1 MMTELKTATGG
12 QFTRRSL
19 LAGAGAIG
27 AGLMLAPIKLM
38 LPDDAEAI
46 GLEAGGAESVQD
58 ILDILATN
66 EAFGVTL
73 VATVLDS
80 AKNGAYTSP
89 IPQKVLR
96 ILHGVRAEEQLH
108 LDFLLRAGAKLRTHT
123 FYLADPKVLTDPQTL
138 FMDLVELED
147 AAIAAVMASMPTF
160 TRARRFDLVKKNFQ
174 FATEESE
181 HRLLAN
187 KALGTSPPND
197 QAFAPAMYQTVTEF
211 YATLKK
217 KGIIGGPGKQI
228 TYPGPAAIDYHNV
241 IYRTPRGPSA

>member
-1 MMTELKTATGG
+1 MMTELKMATSG
-12 QFTRRSL
+12 QFSRRRL

-27 AGLMLAPIKLM
+27 AGLMLAPM
-38 LPDDAEAI
+38 GFMRPEDAEAA
-46 GLEAGGAESVQD
+46 GLGAGATESVQD
-58 ILDILATN
+58 VLDILATN

-73 VATVLDS
+73 VATILDS
-80 AKNGAYTSP
+80 AKHGAYTSP

-108 LDFLLRAGAKLRTHT
+108 LDFLLRAGGKLRTHT
-123 FYLADPKVLTDPQTL
+123 FYLADPKLLTDPQTL

-147 AAIAAVMASMPTF
+147 AAIAAVMASIPTF

-228 TYPGPAAIDYHNV
+228 TYPGPAAIDYQNV

>member
-1 MMTELKTATGG
+1 MRDLKMTTGG
-12 QFTRRSL
+12 QFSRRSL

-27 AGLMLAPIKLM
+27 AGLVLAPMGHM
-38 LPDDAEAI
+38 LPDEAEAA
-46 GLEAGGAESVQD
+46 GLGVGATESVQD

-73 VATVLDS
+73 VATILDS
-80 AKNGAYTSP
+80 AKHGAYTSP

-108 LDFLLRAGAKLRTHT
+108 LNFLLRAGGKLRTHT
-123 FYLADPKVLTDPQTL
+123 FYLADPKLLTDPQTL

-147 AAIAAVMASMPTF
+147 AAIAAVMASIPTF

>member
-1 MMTELKTATGG
+1 MTDLETGTTG
-12 QFTRRSL
+12 TFSRRAL
-19 LAGAGAIG
+19 LTGAGAIG
-27 AGLMLAPIKLM
+27 AGLVLAPSSLM
-38 LPDDAEAI
+38 FPN
-46 GLEAGGAESVQD
+46 EAGAAALGTESVQD

-73 VATVLDS
+73 VGTVLDS
-80 AKNGAYTSP
+80 AKHGTYTSP
-89 IPQKVLR
+89 IPVKVLR

-108 LDFLLRAGAKLRTHT
+108 LDFLLRVGAKLRTQT
-123 FYLADPKVLTDPQTL
+123 FYLADPKILTDPKTL

-147 AAIAAVMASMPTF
+147 AAIAAVMASMSTF

-187 KALGTSPPND
+187 KALGTSPAND
-197 QAFAPAMYQTVTEF
+197 QAFAPSMYTTVSEF

-228 TYPGPAAIDYHNV
+228 SYPGPAAIDFQNV